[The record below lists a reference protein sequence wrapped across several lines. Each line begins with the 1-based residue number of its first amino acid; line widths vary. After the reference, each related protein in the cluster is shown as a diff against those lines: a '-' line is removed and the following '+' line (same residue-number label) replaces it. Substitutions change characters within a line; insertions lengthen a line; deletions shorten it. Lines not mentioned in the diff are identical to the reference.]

1 MAAFGTQADLARH
14 LGISRAA
21 VSQAFKK
28 HNIQLS
34 TDGKFDI
41 EYAAWLLSEKQNQV
55 KSSAQRSAT
64 KQPSGVKDPR
74 TRREVLRL
82 LLPSFFDE
90 AIRSVLLYQAGN
102 LDDDYG
108 VDEYERDMEHFMVAF
123 MCLWGGLKKVIDKE
137 LPSDLTDF
145 PINTPDA
152 IKFEPSIVSF
162 KDQIQAI
169 LSNENNKGT

>member
-1 MAAFGTQADLARH
+1 MATFGTQADLARH

-28 HNIQLS
+28 HNIQIS

-41 EYAAWLLSEKQNQV
+41 DYAAWLLSEKQNKA

-82 LLPSFFDE
+82 LLPSIFNE
-90 AIRSVLLYQAGN
+90 AIRSVLIYQA
-102 LDDDYG
+102 DDI
-108 VDEYERDMEHFMVAF
+108 DEYGIANYEKDMEMFLVAY
-123 MCLWGGLKKVIDKE
+123 MCLWGRIEESINKDFPPE
-137 LPSDLTDF
+137 LTDF
-145 PINTPDA
+145 PINKPDA
-152 IKFEPSIVSF
+152 IKFDPFNISF
-162 KDQIQAI
+162 KDQIRRI
-169 LSNENNKGT
+169 LSEKRIN